1 MKTFRDF
8 LEEEETELDERVDS
22 LMTRIK
28 RAKAARKNRA
38 KMKRGAKIARR
49 RIKVDKKTLEKR
61 AKRKARSILKKRRL
75 KGKSESEIGI
85 GQRIA
90 LSKFLD
96 KKTAKISKIAKRLI
110 KGLRAK
116 ELAKKRKKPI
126 DKANKSGIPQKKAS

>member
-1 MKTFRDF
+1 MKTFREF
-8 LEEEETELDERVDS
+8 LEDDSTELDERVDS

-38 KMKRGAKIARR
+38 KMKRGAKIARKK
-49 RIKVDKKTLEKR
+49 IKIDKKTLERR
-61 AKRKARSILKKRRL
+61 AKKKARSILKQRRL
-75 KGKSESEIGI
+75 KGKSEQDLGM
-85 GQRIA
+85 GQKIA

-116 ELAKKRKKPI
+116 ELAKKRKKPM
-126 DKANKSGIPQKKAS
+126 DKSNKSGIPIKKAS